1 MKKATKIKVALVMVF
16 AMIFT
21 MFQGVFSTNK
31 VLAASVWPSVT
42 NAKYMKCFTLST
54 GNNTS
59 VYSSSN
65 LRTKIGTIYASDEL
79 HVYSIN
85 DSWAY
90 LSYPTNKGRK
100 YGYISTSVITKNN
113 QGHSV
118 GKAIGKA
125 ATYRR
130 AGAIYYGY
138 IEAGDYIM
146 KVSASGNY
154 TQIIYSAGSLWKM
167 GWTSTANYNKYVSSV
182 ANQNNANANVSYSS
196 DSSAGYVAKFSSNA
210 VRCYTLASTGRVYA
224 YSDMTLN
231 NKMNSSYIA
240 CAMDECYI
248 QSVNLTYGS
257 VKLSYPTSSGRKSM
271 FFRITDILASPS
283 ATPATYYADHKIYT
297 YKWAGSIQYGYIN
310 CENVAVLGTSGAYT
324 QILYSIGSGYYKIG
338 FIKTS
343 DMSSSGTQNSN
354 PVNNTPANNGT
365 FQNNIYN
372 LAVNSVGTSG
382 SFYQKWYGV
391 SSSTPYCVIYAM
403 YIARNAMANAGYSTA
418 QINSIMPKYASTSLW
433 AKFYNAKGRYYSFAS
448 WYNSEKGVRMR
459 KNPTPASY
467 NPKVGDLAAIDNI
480 GNITPDHTGIVF
492 AVNGNSLTMAEGNT
506 GAGTNATRK
515 VKIFTY
521 YKSGSY
527 WYRSDSTRAH
537 VIGFGNPAY

>member
-1 MKKATKIKVALVMVF
+1 MKRTTKSKVALVMVL
-16 AMIFT
+16 AMMIT

-31 VLAASVWPSVT
+31 ALAASVWPSVT
-42 NAKYMKCFTLST
+42 NAKYMKCFTIST
-54 GNNTS
+54 GNNTP
-59 VYSSSN
+59 VYSGSN
-65 LRTKIGTIYASDEL
+65 LKTKIGTIFASDEL
-79 HVYSIN
+79 YVYSIN
-85 DSWAY
+85 DSWVY

-118 GKAIGKA
+118 GKATGKA
-125 ATYRR
+125 TTYRR
-130 AGAIYYGY
+130 AGSISYGY
-138 IEAGDYIM
+138 IEAGDYVM
-146 KVSASGNY
+146 KVSVSGNY
-154 TQIIYSAGSLWKM
+154 TQIIYSAGTLWKM
-167 GWTSTANYNKYVSSV
+167 GWLSTSNYNKYVSST
-182 ANQNNANANVSYSS
+182 ANQNNANVNVAYSS
-196 DSSAGYVAKFSSNA
+196 GSSAGDVAKYSSNA
-210 VRCYTLASTGRVYA
+210 VRCYTLASTGKVYA
-224 YSDMTLN
+224 YSDVALKNKTN
-231 NKMNSSYIA
+231 NSYIA
-240 CAMDECYI
+240 CATDECYL
-248 QSVNLTYGS
+248 QGLNLTYGS

-271 FFRITDILASPS
+271 YFRIADILAAPS
-283 ATPATYYADHKIYT
+283 STPTTYYADHKIYT
-297 YKWAGSIQYGYIN
+297 YKWAGSSQYGYIN
-310 CENVAVLGTSGAYT
+310 CENVAVLGTSGAFT

-343 DMSSSGTQNSN
+343 DMSATGTQNN
-354 PVNNTPANNGT
+354 APENNTPVNNGT
-365 FQNNIYN
+365 VQNNIYN
-372 LAVNSVGTSG
+372 LAVNSVGTAG

-433 AKFYNAKGRYYSFAS
+433 AKYYNGQGRYYSFAS
-448 WYNSEKGVRMR
+448 WYNSGTGVSMG
-459 KNPTPASY
+459 KNSTPASY
-467 NPKVGDLAAIDNI
+467 NPKVGDLAAIDNA
-480 GNITPDHTGIVF
+480 GDITPDHTGIVI

-527 WYRSDSTRAH
+527 WYRADSTRAH